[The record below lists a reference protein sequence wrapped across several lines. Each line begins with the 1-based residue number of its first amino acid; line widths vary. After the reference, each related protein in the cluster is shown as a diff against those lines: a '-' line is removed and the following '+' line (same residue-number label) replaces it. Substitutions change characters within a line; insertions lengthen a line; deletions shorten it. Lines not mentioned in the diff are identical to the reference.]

1 MFFWRHCLSFV
12 VFGICWMSKK
22 HLFLFTSMKSPSNYS
37 TLKTHISPNQQIVVI
52 FFFKW
57 SKYNFDMCVKK
68 NNKTFCQKKSVS
80 VFGGAHGRSLNTL
93 KLCLAKCFIIFFT
106 SLWKIHLPPFQGWFH
121 KNMLVLTNNGFSHYN
136 TF

>member
-22 HLFLFTSMKSPSNYS
+22 HLFYLHQWKVLPIIP
-37 TLKTHISPNQQIVVI
+37 LWKHIFHQINKLLW

-57 SKYNFDMCVKK
+57 SKYNFDRCVKK

-106 SLWKIHLPPFQGWFH
+106 SLWKIHLPSFQDWFH